1 GAQPNWWISQLGPV
15 TAAPAAA
22 LRRRSSRSAV
32 ITTRRPGSRPAR
44 PAISSSPSPRAATTR
59 TAGTGDTRSSTPRA
73 RPSTTKM
80 TCGYQRPAA
89 ASTPAAGPSLSP
101 AAPPEDASSPGPEG
115 SPGTGPRTPR
125 AASAASSPCS
135 RAMAP
140 ARSRHHPSAREPI
153 TLAPSTIRVTSM
165 PADDSAPARQPAR
178 AHPARR
184 PPSRPRHPAARPPSR
199 PGHPARA
206 CALAAAPYS
215 GRMVEATFSDKLSRL
230 RQRRSGPLILEL
242 DLSEGIAEEPP
253 GDVVSAVLTMRR
265 PRLGD
270 ILDGLRRARADDK
283 VRALVVKIGGRPIGL
298 ARVQE
303 ARAAIGNFGGSGKAT
318 VAWEETFGEFSPGN
332 AAYYLATAFDRIWL
346 QPSGDVG
353 LTGLS
358 LEQWFYRG
366 TMDKLGL
373 EYEVAKRYE
382 YKNAADRLTERGFTG
397 PAREAL
403 EQLASSLTGQLT
415 TAVAQRLA
423 VPPAQARE
431 LIDDGPYIAEEA
443 LERRL
448 VDALGYRDEVYDEA
462 RKSAGPGAHL
472 LYLGRYQR
480 ARALAE
486 RARKLPEPTEN
497 VIALIH
503 ASGPIRRGRS
513 GRGPLS
519 GGAMGSDGVS
529 TALGAAAADRGVRA
543 IVLRVNSPGGSYV
556 ASDTIWREVVRARQA
571 GTPVIVSMGDVAASG
586 GYFISMAANA
596 IVAQPG
602 TVTGSIGV
610 LTGKPVTTSL
620 LERVG

>member
-1 GAQPNWWISQLGPV
+1 
-15 TAAPAAA
+15 
-22 LRRRSSRSAV
+22 
-32 ITTRRPGSRPAR
+32 
-44 PAISSSPSPRAATTR
+44 
-59 TAGTGDTRSSTPRA
+59 
-73 RPSTTKM
+73 
-80 TCGYQRPAA
+80 
-89 ASTPAAGPSLSP
+89 
-101 AAPPEDASSPGPEG
+101 
-115 SPGTGPRTPR
+115 
-125 AASAASSPCS
+125 
-135 RAMAP
+135 
-140 ARSRHHPSAREPI
+140 
-153 TLAPSTIRVTSM
+153 
-165 PADDSAPARQPAR
+165 
-178 AHPARR
+178 
-184 PPSRPRHPAARPPSR
+184 
-199 PGHPARA
+199 
-206 CALAAAPYS
+206 
-215 GRMVEATFSDKLSRL
+215 MVEATFSDKLSRL

-283 VRALVVKIGGRPIGL
+283 VRALVVKIGGRQIGL

-303 ARAAIGNFGGSGKAT
+303 LRAAIAKFGRSGKAT
-318 VAWEETFGEFSPGN
+318 VAWGETFGEFSPGN

-519 GGAMGSDGVS
+519 GGAMGSDTVS
-529 TALGAAAADRGVRA
+529 TALRAAAAERRVRA

-620 LERVG
+620 LERVGITTDSVTEGAHADMFTTTRPFSKEEWSKINSWLDRIYADFTGKVASGRNMTPAQVDEIARGRVWTGADAAANGLVDHLGGLDDAVALARREARLPDSAPVRGFPRITPLDRLRRPESSEDYAAAGASLLAESWGPVWRLAAGAGLPPFGPLLLPIPWAFQ